1 MRASFRKLGWFVLCV
16 FLMGNAHICFADNL
30 TLAEAFFTRPES
42 VSGMIDVPGKGPMRY
57 YAQNDA
63 LWGALVYE
71 QGDVSSSR
79 PFRDS
84 GCGPTATAM
93 AIAALVPE
101 SGLRR
106 ISDYA
111 VTPYALCECSV
122 NNARCNHRHGR
133 YLLTSDR
140 DYARFLPL
148 IFADFATGNNTFG
161 VYSRGAAI
169 GTSSGFIKSVAAAYG
184 LDYRYIADYDEAV
197 DALKSGS
204 AVVAAASRGGAFTN
218 TGHYVFLAHM
228 DEEKLYIL
236 DPLCRTEYKTTGGN
250 KLEIIQPG
258 LVALT
263 HENVRAAQLNGFHI
277 FTVNDG
283 SMK

>member
-1 MRASFRKLGWFVLCV
+1 MRVSFRKSGWIIVLCV
-16 FLMGNAHICFADNL
+16 FLIGNAHICCADNL
-30 TLAEAFFTRPES
+30 TLAEAFFSRPES

-57 YAQNDA
+57 YAQNDG

-79 PFRDS
+79 PIRDS

-111 VTPYALCECSV
+111 DTPYAICECSV

-161 VYSRGAAI
+161 VYSRGVAM
-169 GTSSGFIKSVAAAYG
+169 GTSSGFIKAIAAAYG
-184 LDYRYIADYDEAV
+184 LDYRYITDTRKRLPRCCPVRQSWRPHQEEAPLQIP
-197 DALKSGS
+197 DTMYSWRISTTKSFIFWILFAARNTKQPAEISWKSFSPALW
-204 AVVAAASRGGAFTN
+204 R
-218 TGHYVFLAHM
+218 
-228 DEEKLYIL
+228 
-236 DPLCRTEYKTTGGN
+236 
-250 KLEIIQPG
+250 
-258 LVALT
+258 
-263 HENVRAAQLNGFHI
+263 
-277 FTVNDG
+277 
-283 SMK
+283 